1 VALPKNYS
9 HKMQIKLQA
18 KKEIEMLRIQ
28 IQDHSYKYYVENDPD
43 LSDLE
48 FDSLYARLVKLEAE
62 FPELITPESPSQR
75 VGSETN
81 QAFKQVKHLQ
91 PMLSLSNVFTINDL
105 IAFDKRVCDEIGVKD
120 IEYSA
125 EPKFDGLAVSLIY
138 EEGKFTLGATRGD
151 GVIGEDVTHNL
162 KTIKSIP
169 LKLEGKNI
177 PKKIEVRGEVVML
190 IKDFELLN
198 KKNAELNQKLF
209 ANPRNAAAGSLRQID
224 SNITAKRPL
233 SFFAYSIFLFEDQH
247 QLISHS
253 KGLKLLSDF
262 KIPTSDLA
270 SVTKKVDGLQNYY
283 KKIVEIRSNLPFD
296 IDGIVYKVNS
306 LNHQDELGFISK
318 APRWATAHKFPA
330 EEAETCVLDITV
342 QVGRTGSITPVARL
356 KPVIVGG
363 VQVTNATLHN
373 EDELKKKDV
382 HIGDYVKVRR
392 AGDVI
397 PEIVSVVKE
406 KRTDAVKIFNMPS
419 KCPVCES
426 RLLKDV
432 DGAVLRCLN
441 GLSCSAQKKQGLMH
455 FCSRKAMDIDGLG
468 GKIVDQLIEENLID
482 DFSDIYKI
490 KKEQLIQLERFAE
503 KSAENLI
510 KAIEE
515 SKKTTL
521 GKFIYAI
528 GIRNVGEST
537 ALDLAEY
544 FKSLEKIK
552 AATLEE
558 LEVVPDIGPT
568 VSKSIKEYFGNKGKY
583 EQLMDILDSG
593 VVFEQIQAD
602 TIRSKELN
610 GLTFVLTGSL
620 PSLKREEAK
629 NLILSCGGKVVGSV
643 SKKTDYIIAG
653 ADAGSK
659 LQLAKKLEVKIINE
673 TELIK
678 LTKKNGAL

>member
-1 VALPKNYS
+1 
-9 HKMQIKLQA
+9 MQIQA
-18 KKEIEMLRIQ
+18 KKEIEKLRIQ
-28 IQDHSYKYYVENDPD
+28 IQDHSYRYYVENDPT
-43 LSDLE
+43 LSDAE
-48 FDSLYARLVKLEAE
+48 FDFLYAQLVKLETE

-91 PMLSLSNVFTINDL
+91 PMLSLSNVFTIDEL
-105 IAFDKRVCDEIGVKD
+105 SAFDKRVCDEIGVKD

-138 EEGKFTLGATRGD
+138 DEGKFTLGATRGD
-151 GVIGEDVTHNL
+151 GFVGEDVTHNL

-190 IKDFELLN
+190 TKDFKLLN
-198 KKNAELNQKLF
+198 EKQLELNQKLF

-224 SNITAKRPL
+224 SSTTAKRPL
-233 SFFAYSIFLFEDQH
+233 SFFAYSIFLFEDQY
-247 QLISHS
+247 QLVSHS
-253 KGLKLLSDF
+253 KGLKLLRNF

-270 SVTKKVDGLQNYY
+270 SVTTRVDGLQNYY
-283 KKIVEIRSNLPFD
+283 DKIVEMRSNLPFD

-330 EEAETCVLDITV
+330 EEAETFVLDITV

-397 PEIVSVVKE
+397 PEIVRVIQE
-406 KRTDAVKIFNMPS
+406 KRTDTVKVFNMPS

-426 RLLKDV
+426 RLSKDE

-441 GLSCSAQKKQGLMH
+441 GVSCSAQKKQGLMH

-468 GKIVDQLIEENLID
+468 EKIVDQLIEEKLID
-482 DFSDIYKI
+482 GFSDIYKL
-490 KKEQLIQLERFAE
+490 KKEQLIKLERFAE
-503 KSAENLI
+503 KSAENLVE
-510 KAIEE
+510 AIER
-515 SKKTTL
+515 SKNTTL

-537 ALDLAEY
+537 ASDLAEY
-544 FKSLEKIK
+544 FKSLERIK

-558 LEVVPDIGPT
+558 LEAVPDIGPT
-568 VSKSIKEYFGNKGKY
+568 VSKSINEYFNNKSRY
-583 EQLMDILDSG
+583 EQLIAILDMG
-593 VVFEQIQAD
+593 LVFEQIHSD
-602 TIRSKELN
+602 TIKSKELD
-610 GLTFVLTGSL
+610 GLTFVLTGTL
-620 PSLKREEAK
+620 PTLKREEAK
-629 NLILSCGGKVVGSV
+629 SLILSCGGKVGASV
-643 SKKTDYIIAG
+643 SKKTDYVIAG

-659 LQLAKKLEVKIINE
+659 LDVAEKLDVKIINE
-673 TELIK
+673 SELLT
-678 LTKKNGAL
+678 LTKKIGT

>member
-468 GKIVDQLIEENLID
+468 GKIVDQLLEENLID
-482 DFSDIYKI
+482 GFSDIYKL
-490 KKEQLIQLERFAE
+490 KKEQLIKLERFAE
-503 KSAENLI
+503 KSAKNLL
-510 KAIEE
+510 KAIEV

-558 LEVVPDIGPT
+558 LEAVPDIGPT
-568 VSKSIKEYFGNKGKY
+568 VSKSIKEYFDNKGKY
-583 EQLMDILDSG
+583 EKLMDILDLG
-593 VVFEQIQAD
+593 IVFEQIQAG
-602 TIRSKELN
+602 TIKSKELD
-610 GLTFVLTGSL
+610 GMTFVLTGTL
-620 PSLKREEAK
+620 QTLKRDEAK
-629 NLILSCGGKVVGSV
+629 SLILSCGGKVVGSV
-643 SKKTDYIIAG
+643 SKKTDYVIAG
-653 ADAGSK
+653 TDAGNK
-659 LQLAKKLEVKIINE
+659 LGLAEKLNVKVINE
-673 TELIK
+673 LELLT
-678 LTKKNGAL
+678 LTKKIGT

>member
-1 VALPKNYS
+1 
-9 HKMQIKLQA
+9 MQIKEKA
-18 KKEIEMLRIQ
+18 EKEIEKLRIQ
-28 IQDHSYKYYVENDPD
+28 IQDHSYKYYVENDPV
-43 LSDLE
+43 LSDAE
-48 FDSLYARLVKLEAE
+48 FDSIYARLVKLETE
-62 FPELITPESPSQR
+62 FPELITSESPSQR

-91 PMLSLSNVFTINDL
+91 PMLSLSNVFTIDDL
-105 IAFDKRVCDEIGVKD
+105 VAFDKRVCDEIGVKD

-138 EEGKFTLGATRGD
+138 EEGRFTLGATRGD

-169 LKLEGKNI
+169 LKLEGENI

-190 IKDFELLN
+190 TKDFELLN
-198 KKNAELNQKLF
+198 QKQAELNQKLF
-209 ANPRNAAAGSLRQID
+209 ANPRNAAAGSLRQIN
-224 SNITAKRPL
+224 SSITATRPL
-233 SFFAYSIFLFEDQH
+233 SFFAYSIFLFEDQR

-253 KGLKLLSDF
+253 NGLKLLSDF
-262 KIPTSDLA
+262 KVPTSDLA
-270 SVTKKVDGLQNYY
+270 STTKRVNGLQSYY
-283 KKIVEIRSNLPFD
+283 NKIVEIRSNLPFH

-330 EEAETCVLDITV
+330 EEAETIVLDITV

-356 KPVIVGG
+356 KSVIVGG

-397 PEIVSVVKE
+397 PEIVRVINE
-406 KRTDAVKIFNMPS
+406 KRTDAVRIFNMPS
-419 KCPVCES
+419 ECPVCES
-426 RLLKDV
+426 RLSKDE

-468 GKIVDQLIEENLID
+468 EKIVDQLIEERLIN
-482 DFSDIYKI
+482 DFSDIYKL

-510 KAIEE
+510 KAIES
-515 SKKTTL
+515 SKNTTL

-537 ALDLAEY
+537 AFDLAEY

-552 AATLEE
+552 AASLAE
-558 LEVVPDIGPT
+558 LEAVPDVGPT
-568 VSKSIKEYFGNKGKY
+568 VAKSINGYFNNKEHYG
-583 EQLMDILDSG
+583 QLMAILDMG
-593 VVFEQIQAD
+593 ITFELIQSD
-602 TIRSKELN
+602 NRRSKELD
-610 GLTFVLTGSL
+610 GLTFVLTGTL
-620 PSLKREEAK
+620 PTLKREEAK
-629 NLILSCGGKVVGSV
+629 NLILSSGGKVTGSV
-643 SKKTDYIIAG
+643 SKKTDYVIAG

-659 LQLAKKLEVKIINE
+659 LDLAEKLDVKIMNE
-673 TELIK
+673 SELLTLIK
-678 LTKKNGAL
+678 NIGT

>member
-1 VALPKNYS
+1 VVLQKNYS
-9 HKMQIKLQA
+9 HKMQIKVKA
-18 KKEIEMLRIQ
+18 KKEIEKLRIQ

-43 LSDLE
+43 LSDEE
-48 FDSLYARLVKLEAE
+48 FDTLYARLVKLEAE

-75 VGSETN
+75 VGSKTN

-105 IAFDKRVCDEIGVKD
+105 IAFDKRVCDEIGVND

-151 GVIGEDVTHNL
+151 GIVGEDVTHNL

-177 PKKIEVRGEVVML
+177 PEKIEVRGEVVML
-190 IKDFELLN
+190 TKDFESLN
-198 KKNAELNQKLF
+198 KKNVELSQKLF

-224 SNITAKRPL
+224 SSITAKRPL

-247 QLISHS
+247 QLLSHS

-262 KIPTSDLA
+262 KIPTSNLA
-270 SVTKKVDGLQNYY
+270 LVTKRVDGLQSYY
-283 KKIVEIRSNLPFD
+283 DKIVKIRSKLPFD

-330 EEAETCVLDITV
+330 EEAETLVLDITV

-397 PEIVSVVKE
+397 PEIVRVIKE
-406 KRTDAVKIFNMPS
+406 KRADTVKIFNMPS
-419 KCPVCES
+419 ECPICKS
-426 RLLKDV
+426 RLSKDE

-441 GLSCSAQKKQGLMH
+441 GLSCSAQKKQGLIH
-455 FCSRKAMDIDGLG
+455 FCSRKAMNIDGLG
-468 GKIVDQLIEENLID
+468 ERIVDQLIDENLID
-482 DFSDIYKI
+482 GFSDIYKL
-490 KKEQLIQLERFAE
+490 KKEQLVQLERFAE

-510 KAIEE
+510 KAIES
-515 SKKTTL
+515 SKNTTL
-521 GKFIYAI
+521 GKFIYAV

-537 ALDLAEY
+537 ALDLAEH
-544 FKSLEKIK
+544 FKSLKKIK
-552 AATLEE
+552 ATSLEE
-558 LEVVPDIGPT
+558 LEAVPDIGPT
-568 VSKSIKEYFGNKGKY
+568 VSKSINEYFNDESKY
-583 EQLMDILDSG
+583 EQLMAILDMG
-593 VVFEQIQAD
+593 VVFEKIQAD
-602 TIRSKELN
+602 TTRSKELN
-610 GLTFVLTGSL
+610 GLTFVLTGTL
-620 PSLKREEAK
+620 PSLRREEAK
-629 NLILSCGGKVVGSV
+629 NLILSRGGKVTGSV
-643 SKKTDYIIAG
+643 SKKTDYVVAG
-653 ADAGSK
+653 DDAGSK
-659 LQLAKKLEVKIINE
+659 LDLAVKLDVKVINE
-673 TELIK
+673 LELLT
-678 LTKKNGAL
+678 LTKNIGS

>member
-1 VALPKNYS
+1 
-9 HKMQIKLQA
+9 
-18 KKEIEMLRIQ
+18 
-28 IQDHSYKYYVENDPD
+28 
-43 LSDLE
+43 
-48 FDSLYARLVKLEAE
+48 
-62 FPELITPESPSQR
+62 
-75 VGSETN
+75 
-81 QAFKQVKHLQ
+81 
-91 PMLSLSNVFTINDL
+91 
-105 IAFDKRVCDEIGVKD
+105 
-120 IEYSA
+120 
-125 EPKFDGLAVSLIY
+125 
-138 EEGKFTLGATRGD
+138 
-151 GVIGEDVTHNL
+151 
-162 KTIKSIP
+162 
-169 LKLEGKNI
+169 
-177 PKKIEVRGEVVML
+177 
-190 IKDFELLN
+190 
-198 KKNAELNQKLF
+198 
-209 ANPRNAAAGSLRQID
+209 
-224 SNITAKRPL
+224 
-233 SFFAYSIFLFEDQH
+233 
-247 QLISHS
+247 
-253 KGLKLLSDF
+253 
-262 KIPTSDLA
+262 
-270 SVTKKVDGLQNYY
+270 
-283 KKIVEIRSNLPFD
+283 
-296 IDGIVYKVNS
+296 
-306 LNHQDELGFISK
+306 
-318 APRWATAHKFPA
+318 
-330 EEAETCVLDITV
+330 
-342 QVGRTGSITPVARL
+342 
-356 KPVIVGG
+356 
-363 VQVTNATLHN
+363 
-373 EDELKKKDV
+373 
-382 HIGDYVKVRR
+382 
-392 AGDVI
+392 
-397 PEIVSVVKE
+397 
-406 KRTDAVKIFNMPS
+406 
-419 KCPVCES
+419 
-426 RLLKDV
+426 
-432 DGAVLRCLN
+432 
-441 GLSCSAQKKQGLMH
+441 
-455 FCSRKAMDIDGLG
+455 MDIDGLG

-568 VSKSIKEYFGNKGKY
+568 VSKSVKEYFGNKGKY

-610 GLTFVLTGSL
+610 GLTFVLTGTL

>member
-1 VALPKNYS
+1 
-9 HKMQIKLQA
+9 MQIKSQV
-18 KKEIEMLRIQ
+18 KKEIEKLRIQ
-28 IQDHSYKYYVENDPD
+28 IQDHSYKYYVENDPL
-43 LSDLE
+43 LSDAE
-48 FDSLYARLVKLEAE
+48 FDSIYTRLIELETE

-81 QAFKQVKHLQ
+81 QAFRQVKHLQ

-105 IAFDKRVCDEIGVKD
+105 VAFDKRVCDEIGVEVV
-120 IEYSA
+120 EYSA

-138 EEGKFTLGATRGD
+138 EEGKFILGATRGD
-151 GVIGEDVTHNL
+151 GLIGEDVTHNL

-169 LKLEGKNI
+169 LKLEGKSI

-190 IKDFELLN
+190 TKDFEILN
-198 KKNAELNQKLF
+198 NKQAELNQKLF

-224 SNITAKRPL
+224 SSITATRPL
-233 SFFAYSIFLFEDQH
+233 SFFAYSIFLFEDQR

-253 KGLKLLSDF
+253 NGLKLLSDF

-270 SVTKKVDGLQNYY
+270 SITKNVDGLQKYY
-283 KKIVEIRSNLPFD
+283 NDIVEMRSTLPFD

-306 LNHQDELGFISK
+306 LNYQDELGFISK

-330 EEAETCVLDITV
+330 EEAETLVLDITV

-356 KPVIVGG
+356 KPVVVGG

-382 HIGDYVKVRR
+382 CIGDYVNVRR

-397 PEIVSVVKE
+397 PEIVRVIKE
-406 KRTDAVKIFNMPS
+406 KRTSKVKIFNMPS
-419 KCPVCES
+419 ECPVCKS
-426 RLLKDV
+426 RLSKDE

-468 GKIVDQLIEENLID
+468 EKIVDQLIEESLID
-482 DFSDIYKI
+482 DFLDIYKL

-503 KSAENLI
+503 KSAANLI
-510 KAIEE
+510 EAIKR
-515 SKKTTL
+515 SKNTTL

-537 ALDLAEY
+537 AFDLAAY

-552 AATLEE
+552 EASIEE
-558 LEVVPDIGPT
+558 LEAVPDIGPT
-568 VSKSIKEYFGNKGKY
+568 VSKSINGYFNSDAKY
-583 EQLMDILDSG
+583 EKLMAILDLG
-593 VVFEQIQAD
+593 IVFEQIQVD
-602 TIRSKELN
+602 TKRTKELD
-610 GLTFVLTGSL
+610 GLTFVLTGTL
-620 PSLKREEAK
+620 PTLKREEAK
-629 NLILSCGGKVVGSV
+629 SLILSAGGKVTGSV
-643 SKKTDYIIAG
+643 SKKTDYLISG

-659 LQLAKKLEVKIINE
+659 LDLAERLDVKIINE
-673 TELIK
+673 SELLI
-678 LTKKNGAL
+678 LTKNIGT

>member
-1 VALPKNYS
+1 MVLQKNYS
-9 HKMQIKLQA
+9 HKMQIKVKA
-18 KKEIEMLRIQ
+18 KKEIEKLRIQ

-43 LSDLE
+43 LSDVE

-62 FPELITPESPSQR
+62 FPDLITPESPSQR

-105 IAFDKRVCDEIGVKD
+105 IAFDKRVCDEIGVRD

-138 EEGKFTLGATRGD
+138 EEGKFILGATRGD
-151 GVIGEDVTHNL
+151 GVVGEDVTHNL

-169 LKLEGKNI
+169 LKLEGRNI

-190 IKDFELLN
+190 TKDFELLN
-198 KKNAELNQKLF
+198 LKNAELSQKLF
-209 ANPRNAAAGSLRQID
+209 AHPRNAAAGSLRQID
-224 SNITAKRPL
+224 SSITAKRPL

-247 QLISHS
+247 QLLSHS

-262 KIPTSDLA
+262 KIPTSNLA
-270 SVTKKVDGLQNYY
+270 LVTKRVDGLQSYY
-283 KKIVEIRSNLPFD
+283 DKIVKIRSKLPFD

-330 EEAETCVLDITV
+330 EEAETLVLDITV

-397 PEIVSVVKE
+397 PEIVRVIKE
-406 KRTDAVKIFNMPS
+406 KRADTVKIFNMPS
-419 KCPVCES
+419 ECPICKS
-426 RLLKDV
+426 RLSKDE

-441 GLSCSAQKKQGLMH
+441 GLSCSAQKKQGLIH
-455 FCSRKAMDIDGLG
+455 FCSRKAMNIDGLG
-468 GKIVDQLIEENLID
+468 ERIVDQLIDENLID
-482 DFSDIYKI
+482 GFSDIYKL
-490 KKEQLIQLERFAE
+490 KKEQLVQLERFAE

-510 KAIEE
+510 KAIES
-515 SKKTTL
+515 SKNTTL

-537 ALDLAEY
+537 ALDLAEH
-544 FKSLEKIK
+544 FKSLKKIK
-552 AATLEE
+552 ATSLEE
-558 LEVVPDIGPT
+558 LEAVPDIGPT
-568 VSKSIKEYFGNKGKY
+568 VSKSINEYFNDESKY
-583 EQLMDILDSG
+583 EQLMAILDMG
-593 VVFEQIQAD
+593 VVFEKIQAD
-602 TIRSKELN
+602 TTRSKELN
-610 GLTFVLTGSL
+610 GLTFVLTGTL
-620 PSLKREEAK
+620 PSLRREEAK
-629 NLILSCGGKVVGSV
+629 NLILSRGGKVTGSV
-643 SKKTDYIIAG
+643 SKKTDYVVAG
-653 ADAGSK
+653 DDAGSK
-659 LQLAKKLEVKIINE
+659 LDLAVKLDVKVINE
-673 TELIK
+673 LELLT
-678 LTKKNGAL
+678 LTKNIGS

>member
-233 SFFAYSIFLFEDQH
+233 SFYAYSIFLFEDQH

-253 KGLKLLSDF
+253 KGLELLSDF

-270 SVTKKVDGLQNYY
+270 LVTKRVDGLQSYY
-283 KKIVEIRSNLPFD
+283 EKIVGIRSNLPFD

-330 EEAETCVLDITV
+330 EEAETQVLNITV

-397 PEIVSVVKE
+397 PEIVKVIKE

-419 KCPVCES
+419 ECPVCES
-426 RLLKDV
+426 RLSKDE
-432 DGAVLRCLN
+432 DGAVLRCHN

-468 GKIVDQLIEENLID
+468 EKIVDQLIEERLVN
-482 DFSDIYKI
+482 DFLDIYKL

-510 KAIEE
+510 VAIKK
-515 SKKTTL
+515 SKNTTL

-537 ALDLAEY
+537 AFDLAEY
-544 FKSLEKIK
+544 FKSLEQIK
-552 AATLEE
+552 EATLEE
-558 LEVVPDIGPT
+558 LEAVPDIGPT
-568 VSKSIKEYFGNKGKY
+568 VSKSIKEYFNNKGKY
-583 EQLMDILDSG
+583 EQLMAILDIG
-593 VVFEQIQAD
+593 IVFDQIQPN
-602 TIRSKELN
+602 TIRSKELD

-620 PSLKREEAK
+620 PALKREEAK
-629 NLILSCGGKVVGSV
+629 IMILSSGGKVAGSV
-643 SKKTDYIIAG
+643 SKKTDYVVAG

-659 LQLAKKLEVKIINE
+659 LDLAKKLDVKIINE
-673 TELIK
+673 SELLT
-678 LTKKNGAL
+678 LTKNIGTQ

>member
-1 VALPKNYS
+1 VVLQKNYS
-9 HKMQIKLQA
+9 HKMQIKAQV
-18 KKEIEMLRIQ
+18 KKEIERLRIQ
-28 IQDHSYKYYVENDPD
+28 IQDHSYKYYVENDPA
-43 LSDLE
+43 LSDAE
-48 FDSLYARLVKLEAE
+48 FDSLYARLVKLETE
-62 FPELITPESPSQR
+62 FPELITSESPSQR

-91 PMLSLSNVFTINDL
+91 PMLSLSNVFTIDDL
-105 IAFDKRVCDEIGVKD
+105 VAFDKRVCDEIGVKD

-151 GVIGEDVTHNL
+151 GIVGEDVTHNL

-190 IKDFELLN
+190 TKDFELLN
-198 KKNAELNQKLF
+198 QNQVELGQKLF

-224 SNITAKRPL
+224 SSITAKRPL
-233 SFFAYSIFLFEDQH
+233 SFFAYSIFLFEDQR

-270 SVTKKVDGLQNYY
+270 SVTKRVDGLQSYY
-283 KKIVEIRSNLPFD
+283 NKIVKIRSNLPFD

-330 EEAETCVLDITV
+330 EEAETRVLDITV

-356 KPVIVGG
+356 QPVIVGG
-363 VQVTNATLHN
+363 VRVTNATLHN

-397 PEIVSVVKE
+397 PEIVRVTKE
-406 KRTDAVKIFNMPS
+406 KRASAVKIFNMPS
-419 KCPVCES
+419 ECPACGS
-426 RLLKDV
+426 RLSKDE

-468 GKIVDQLIEENLID
+468 EKIVAQLIEENLID
-482 DFSDIYKI
+482 SFSDIYKL

-510 KAIEE
+510 KAIEG

-552 AATLEE
+552 TATLEE
-558 LEVVPDIGPT
+558 LEAVPDIGPT
-568 VSKSIKEYFGNKGKY
+568 VSKSIKEYFNNKGKY
-583 EQLMDILDSG
+583 EQLMTILELG
-593 VVFEQIQAD
+593 IVFEQIQAG
-602 TIRSKELN
+602 TLRSKELD
-610 GLTFVLTGSL
+610 GLTFVLTGTL
-620 PSLKREEAK
+620 PTLKREEAK
-629 NLILSCGGKVVGSV
+629 SLILSCGGKVVASV
-643 SKKTDYIIAG
+643 SKKTDYLIAG
-653 ADAGSK
+653 TDAGSK
-659 LQLAKKLEVKIINE
+659 LNLAEKLNIKVINE
-673 TELIK
+673 LELLI
-678 LTKKNGAL
+678 LTKKNGT

>member
-1 VALPKNYS
+1 
-9 HKMQIKLQA
+9 MQIQAKA
-18 KKEIEMLRIQ
+18 KKEIEKLRIR
-28 IQDHSYKYYVENDPD
+28 IQDHSYRYYVENDPT
-43 LSDLE
+43 LSDVE
-48 FDSLYARLVKLEAE
+48 FDFLYAQLIKLETE

-91 PMLSLSNVFTINDL
+91 PMLSLSNVFTIDEL

-138 EEGKFTLGATRGD
+138 DEGKFTLGATRGD
-151 GVIGEDVTHNL
+151 GFVGEDVTHNL

-190 IKDFELLN
+190 TKDFKLLN
-198 KKNAELNQKLF
+198 KNQLELNQKLF

-224 SNITAKRPL
+224 SNTTAKRPL
-233 SFFAYSIFLFEDQH
+233 SFFAYSIFLFKDQH
-247 QLISHS
+247 QLDSHS
-253 KGLKLLSDF
+253 KSLKLLSDF

-270 SVTKKVDGLQNYY
+270 SVTTRVSGLQNYY
-283 KKIVEIRSNLPFD
+283 DKIVEMRSNLPFD

-330 EEAETCVLDITV
+330 EEAETFVLDITV

-397 PEIVSVVKE
+397 PEIVRVIQE
-406 KRTDAVKIFNMPS
+406 KRANTVKIFNMPS
-419 KCPVCES
+419 ECPVCGS
-426 RLLKDV
+426 RLSKDE

-468 GKIVDQLIEENLID
+468 EKIVDQLIEEKLID
-482 DFSDIYKI
+482 GFLDIYKL

-510 KAIEE
+510 VAIER
-515 SKKTTL
+515 SKNTTL
-521 GKFIYAI
+521 AKFIYAI

-537 ALDLAEY
+537 AFDLAEY

-558 LEVVPDIGPT
+558 LEAVPDIGPT
-568 VSKSIKEYFGNKGKY
+568 VSKSINEYFNNKSKY
-583 EQLMDILDSG
+583 EQLIAILG
-593 VVFEQIQAD
+593 MGLVFEQIQAD
-602 TIRSKELN
+602 TIRSKELD
-610 GLTFVLTGSL
+610 GLTFVLTGTL
-620 PSLKREEAK
+620 PTLKREEAQI
-629 NLILSCGGKVVGSV
+629 LILSCGGKVAGSV
-643 SKKTDYIIAG
+643 SKKTDYVIAG
-653 ADAGSK
+653 VDAGSK
-659 LQLAKKLEVKIINE
+659 LDLAEKLDVKIINE
-673 TELIK
+673 SELLT
-678 LTKKNGAL
+678 LTKKIGT

>member
-1 VALPKNYS
+1 MALQKKYS
-9 HKMQIKLQA
+9 HKMQTKAQT
-18 KKEIEMLRIQ
+18 KKEIEKLRIQ
-28 IQDHSYKYYVENDPD
+28 IQEHSYKYYVENDPILLD
-43 LSDLE
+43 EE
-48 FDSLYARLVKLEAE
+48 FDILYARLVKLETE
-62 FPELITPESPSQR
+62 FPELITPESPTQR
-75 VGSETN
+75 VGSETS

-91 PMLSLSNVFTINDL
+91 PMLSLSNVFTFDDL
-105 IAFDKRVCDEIGVKD
+105 VAFDKRVCDEIGVKD
-120 IEYSA
+120 IEYST

-138 EEGKFTLGATRGD
+138 EEAIFTLAATRGD
-151 GVIGEDVTHNL
+151 GDVGEDVTHNL

-190 IKDFELLN
+190 TKDFELLN
-198 KKNAELNQKLF
+198 QKQAGLNQKLF

-224 SNITAKRPL
+224 SSITATRPL

-247 QLISHS
+247 QLITHS
-253 KGLKLLSDF
+253 DGLKLLSDF

-270 SVTKKVDGLQNYY
+270 STTKSVDGLQNYY
-283 KKIVEIRSNLPFD
+283 DEIVEIRSNLPFD

-330 EEAETCVLDITV
+330 EEAETLVLDITV
-342 QVGRTGSITPVARL
+342 QVGRTGAITPVARL

-363 VQVTNATLHN
+363 VKVTNATLHN

-382 HIGDYVKVRR
+382 NIGDYVKVRR

-397 PEIVSVVKE
+397 PEIVRVIKE
-406 KRTDAVKIFNMPS
+406 KRTGVVKIFTMPS
-419 KCPVCES
+419 ECPVCGS
-426 RLLKDV
+426 ILSKDE

-441 GLSCSAQKKQGLMH
+441 GLFCSAQKKQGLVH

-468 GKIVDQLIEENLID
+468 EKIVDQLMEEGIVN
-482 DFSDIYKI
+482 DFLDIYKL
-490 KKEQLIQLERFAE
+490 KKDKLIQLERFAE

-510 KAIEE
+510 EAIRK
-515 SKKTTL
+515 SKNTTL

-537 ALDLAEY
+537 AFDLAKY

-552 AATLEE
+552 EATLEE
-558 LEVVPDIGPT
+558 LEAVPDIGPT
-568 VSKSIKEYFGNKGKY
+568 VSKSINEYFNSKVKY
-583 EQLMDILDSG
+583 DQLMAILDIG
-593 VVFEQIQAD
+593 IVFEQIQANKKR
-602 TIRSKELN
+602 TKELD
-610 GLTFVLTGSL
+610 GLTFVLTGTL
-620 PSLKREEAK
+620 PTLKREKAK
-629 NLILSCGGKVVGSV
+629 SIILSSGGKVVGSV
-643 SKKTDYIIAG
+643 SKKTDYVVAG

-659 LQLAKKLEVKIINE
+659 LNLAEKLDVRIINE
-673 TELIK
+673 LELLK
-678 LTKKNGAL
+678 LTKNIGR

>member
-1 VALPKNYS
+1 VVLQKNYS
-9 HKMQIKLQA
+9 HKMQIKAQV
-18 KKEIEMLRIQ
+18 KKEIERLRIQ
-28 IQDHSYKYYVENDPD
+28 IQDHSYKYYVENNPT
-43 LSDLE
+43 LSDAE
-48 FDSLYARLVKLEAE
+48 FDSLYGRLVKLETE
-62 FPELITPESPSQR
+62 FPELITAESPSQR

-91 PMLSLSNVFTINDL
+91 PMLSLSNVFTIGDL
-105 IAFDKRVCDEIGVKD
+105 VAFDKRVCDEIGVKD
-120 IEYSA
+120 IEYST

-190 IKDFELLN
+190 TKDFEFLN
-198 KKNAELNQKLF
+198 QSQKELNQKLF

-224 SNITAKRPL
+224 SSITAKRPL

-270 SVTKKVDGLQNYY
+270 SVTKKVGGLQNYY
-283 KKIVEIRSNLPFD
+283 NKIVEIRSNLPFD

-397 PEIVSVVKE
+397 PEIVSVIKE

-426 RLLKDV
+426 RLSKDE

-468 GKIVDQLIEENLID
+468 GKIVDQLLEENLID
-482 DFSDIYKI
+482 GFSDIYKL
-490 KKEQLIQLERFAE
+490 KKEQLIKLERFAE
-503 KSAENLI
+503 KSAKNLL
-510 KAIEE
+510 KAIEV

-558 LEVVPDIGPT
+558 LEAVPDIGPT
-568 VSKSIKEYFGNKGKY
+568 VSKSIKEYFDNKGKY
-583 EQLMDILDSG
+583 EKLMDILDLG
-593 VVFEQIQAD
+593 IVFEQIQAG
-602 TIRSKELN
+602 TIKSKELD
-610 GLTFVLTGSL
+610 GMTFVLTGTL
-620 PSLKREEAK
+620 QTLKRDEAK
-629 NLILSCGGKVVGSV
+629 SLILSCGGKVVGSV
-643 SKKTDYIIAG
+643 SKKTDYVIAG
-653 ADAGSK
+653 TDAGNK
-659 LQLAKKLEVKIINE
+659 LGLAEKLNVKVINE
-673 TELIK
+673 LELLT
-678 LTKKNGAL
+678 LTKKIGI

>member
-1 VALPKNYS
+1 MVLQKNYS
-9 HKMQIKLQA
+9 HKMQIKVKA
-18 KKEIEMLRIQ
+18 KKEIEKLRIQ

-43 LSDLE
+43 LSDEE
-48 FDSLYARLVKLEAE
+48 FDTLYARLVKLEAE

-75 VGSETN
+75 VGSKTN

-105 IAFDKRVCDEIGVKD
+105 IAFDKRVCDEIGVND

-151 GVIGEDVTHNL
+151 GIVGEDVTHNL

-177 PKKIEVRGEVVML
+177 PEKIEVRGEVVML
-190 IKDFELLN
+190 TKDFESLN
-198 KKNAELNQKLF
+198 KKNVELSQKLF

-224 SNITAKRPL
+224 SSITAKRPL

-247 QLISHS
+247 QLLSHS

-262 KIPTSDLA
+262 KIPTSNLA
-270 SVTKKVDGLQNYY
+270 LVTKRVDGLQSYY
-283 KKIVEIRSNLPFD
+283 DKIVKIRSNLPFD

-330 EEAETCVLDITV
+330 EEAETLVLDITV

-397 PEIVSVVKE
+397 PEIVKVIKG
-406 KRTDAVKIFNMPS
+406 KRANSVKIFNMPS
-419 KCPVCES
+419 ECPICNS
-426 RLLKDV
+426 RLSKDE

-441 GLSCSAQKKQGLMH
+441 GLSCSAQKKQGIIH

-468 GKIVDQLIEENLID
+468 EKIVEQLIEESLID
-482 DFSDIYKI
+482 GFSDIYKL
-490 KKEQLIQLERFAE
+490 KREQLIQLERFAE

-510 KAIEE
+510 KAIES
-515 SKKTTL
+515 SKNTTL

-537 ALDLAEY
+537 ALDLAEH
-544 FKSLEKIK
+544 FKSLKKIK
-552 AATLEE
+552 ATSLEE
-558 LEVVPDIGPT
+558 LEAVPDIGPT
-568 VSKSIKEYFGNKGKY
+568 VSKSINEYFNDESKY
-583 EQLMDILDSG
+583 EQLMAILDMG
-593 VVFEQIQAD
+593 VVFEKIQAD
-602 TIRSKELN
+602 TVKSKELN
-610 GLTFVLTGSL
+610 GLTFVLTGTL
-620 PSLKREEAK
+620 PSLRREEAK
-629 NLILSCGGKVVGSV
+629 NLILSRGGKVTGSV
-643 SKKTDYIIAG
+643 SKKTDYVVAG
-653 ADAGSK
+653 DDAGSK
-659 LQLAKKLEVKIINE
+659 LDLAVKLGVKVINE
-673 TELIK
+673 LELLT
-678 LTKKNGAL
+678 LTKNIGS

>member
-1 VALPKNYS
+1 LQKNYS
-9 HKMQIKLQA
+9 HKMQIQAKA
-18 KKEIEMLRIQ
+18 KKEIEKLRIR
-28 IQDHSYKYYVENDPD
+28 IQDHSYRYYVENDPT
-43 LSDLE
+43 LSDVE
-48 FDSLYARLVKLEAE
+48 FDFLYAQLIKLETE

-91 PMLSLSNVFTINDL
+91 PMLSLSNVFTIDEL

-138 EEGKFTLGATRGD
+138 DEGKFTLGATRGD
-151 GVIGEDVTHNL
+151 GFVGEDVTHNL

-190 IKDFELLN
+190 TKDFKLLN
-198 KKNAELNQKLF
+198 KNQLELNQKLF

-224 SNITAKRPL
+224 SNTTAKRPL
-233 SFFAYSIFLFEDQH
+233 SFFAYSIFLFKDQH
-247 QLISHS
+247 QLASHS
-253 KGLKLLSDF
+253 KSLKLLSDF

-270 SVTKKVDGLQNYY
+270 SVTTRVSGLQNYY
-283 KKIVEIRSNLPFD
+283 DKIVEMRSNLPFD

-330 EEAETCVLDITV
+330 EEAETFVLDITV

-397 PEIVSVVKE
+397 PEIVRVIQE
-406 KRTDAVKIFNMPS
+406 KRANTVKIFNMPS
-419 KCPVCES
+419 ECPVCGS
-426 RLLKDV
+426 RLSKDE

-468 GKIVDQLIEENLID
+468 EKIVDQLIEEKLID
-482 DFSDIYKI
+482 GFLDIYKL

-510 KAIEE
+510 VAIER
-515 SKKTTL
+515 SKNTTL
-521 GKFIYAI
+521 AKFIYAI

-537 ALDLAEY
+537 AFDLAEY

-558 LEVVPDIGPT
+558 LEAVPDIGPT
-568 VSKSIKEYFGNKGKY
+568 VSKSINEYFNNKSKY
-583 EQLMDILDSG
+583 EQLIAILG
-593 VVFEQIQAD
+593 MGLVFEQIQAD
-602 TIRSKELN
+602 TIRSKELD
-610 GLTFVLTGSL
+610 GLTFVLTGTL
-620 PSLKREEAK
+620 PTLKREEAK
-629 NLILSCGGKVVGSV
+629 ILILSCGGKVAGSV
-643 SKKTDYIIAG
+643 SKKTDYVIAG
-653 ADAGSK
+653 VDAGSK
-659 LQLAKKLEVKIINE
+659 LDLAEKLDVKIINE
-673 TELIK
+673 SELLT
-678 LTKKNGAL
+678 LTKKIGT

>member
-1 VALPKNYS
+1 MVLQKNYS
-9 HKMQIKLQA
+9 HKMQIKVKA
-18 KKEIEMLRIQ
+18 KKEIEKLRIQ

-43 LSDLE
+43 LSDVE

-62 FPELITPESPSQR
+62 FPDLITPESPSQR

-105 IAFDKRVCDEIGVKD
+105 IAFDKRVCDEIGVRD

-138 EEGKFTLGATRGD
+138 EEGKFILGATRGD
-151 GVIGEDVTHNL
+151 GVVGEDVTHNL

-169 LKLEGKNI
+169 LKLEGRNI

-190 IKDFELLN
+190 TKDFELLN
-198 KKNAELNQKLF
+198 LKNAELSQKLF

-224 SNITAKRPL
+224 SSITAKRPL

-247 QLISHS
+247 QLLSHS

-262 KIPTSDLA
+262 KIPTSNLA
-270 SVTKKVDGLQNYY
+270 LVTKRVDGLQSYY
-283 KKIVEIRSNLPFD
+283 DKIVKIRSKLPFD

-330 EEAETCVLDITV
+330 EEAETLVLDITV

-397 PEIVSVVKE
+397 PEIVRVIKE
-406 KRTDAVKIFNMPS
+406 KRADTVKIFNMPS
-419 KCPVCES
+419 ECPICKS
-426 RLLKDV
+426 RLSKDE

-441 GLSCSAQKKQGLMH
+441 GLSCSAQKKQGLIH
-455 FCSRKAMDIDGLG
+455 FCSRKAMNIDGLG
-468 GKIVDQLIEENLID
+468 ERIVDQLIDENLID
-482 DFSDIYKI
+482 GFSDIYKL
-490 KKEQLIQLERFAE
+490 KKEQLVQLERFAE

-510 KAIEE
+510 KAIES
-515 SKKTTL
+515 SKNTTL
-521 GKFIYAI
+521 GKFIYAV

-537 ALDLAEY
+537 ALDLAEH
-544 FKSLEKIK
+544 FKSLKKIK
-552 AATLEE
+552 ATSLEE
-558 LEVVPDIGPT
+558 LEAVPDIGPT
-568 VSKSIKEYFGNKGKY
+568 VSKSINEYFNDESKY
-583 EQLMDILDSG
+583 EQLMAILDMG
-593 VVFEQIQAD
+593 VVFEKIQAD
-602 TIRSKELN
+602 TTRSKELN
-610 GLTFVLTGSL
+610 GLTFVLTGTL
-620 PSLKREEAK
+620 PSLRREEAK
-629 NLILSCGGKVVGSV
+629 NLILSRGGKVTGSV
-643 SKKTDYIIAG
+643 SKKTDYVVAG
-653 ADAGSK
+653 DDAGSK
-659 LQLAKKLEVKIINE
+659 LDLAVKLDVKVINE
-673 TELIK
+673 LELLT
-678 LTKKNGAL
+678 LTKNIGS

>member
-1 VALPKNYS
+1 VVLQKNYS
-9 HKMQIKLQA
+9 HKMQIKEKV
-18 KKEIEMLRIQ
+18 KKEIEKLRIQ

-43 LSDLE
+43 LSDEE
-48 FDSLYARLVKLEAE
+48 FDALYVRLVKLEAE
-62 FPELITPESPSQR
+62 FPELITSESPSQR

-91 PMLSLSNVFTINDL
+91 PMLSLSNVFTIDDL
-105 IAFDKRVCDEIGVKD
+105 VAFDKRVCDEIGVKD
-120 IEYSA
+120 IEYST

-138 EEGKFTLGATRGD
+138 QEGKFTLGATRGD
-151 GVIGEDVTHNL
+151 GVVGEDVTHNL

-190 IKDFELLN
+190 TKDFEFLN
-198 KKNAELNQKLF
+198 KSQKELNQKLF

-247 QLISHS
+247 QLTSHS

-283 KKIVEIRSNLPFD
+283 NKIVKIRSNLPFD

-318 APRWATAHKFPA
+318 APRWATAHKFAA

-356 KPVIVGG
+356 RPVIVGG

-406 KRTDAVKIFNMPS
+406 KRTDAIKIFNMPS

-426 RLLKDV
+426 RLSKDV

-468 GKIVDQLIEENLID
+468 EKIVDQLIEENLID
-482 DFSDIYKI
+482 GFSDIYKI

-568 VSKSIKEYFGNKGKY
+568 VSKSIKEYFDNKGKY
-583 EQLMDILDSG
+583 EQLMAILDSG
-593 VVFEQIQAD
+593 IVFEQIQAD
-602 TIRSKELN
+602 TIRSKELD
-610 GLTFVLTGSL
+610 GLTFVLTGTL
-620 PSLKREEAK
+620 QTLKREEAK
-629 NLILSCGGKVVGSV
+629 SLILSCGGKVVGSV
-643 SKKTDYIIAG
+643 SKKTDYVIAG
-653 ADAGSK
+653 TDAGSK
-659 LQLAKKLEVKIINE
+659 LNLAGKLNVKIINE
-673 TELIK
+673 LELLS
-678 LTKKNGAL
+678 LTKKIGT

>member
-1 VALPKNYS
+1 
-9 HKMQIKLQA
+9 MQIKAKSKA
-18 KKEIEMLRIQ
+18 KKEIEILRIQ
-28 IQDHSYKYYVENDPD
+28 IQDHSYKYYVENDPT
-43 LSDLE
+43 LSDVE
-48 FDSLYARLVKLEAE
+48 FDSLYARLVKLETE
-62 FPELITPESPSQR
+62 FPELITSESPSQR

-91 PMLSLSNVFTINDL
+91 PMLSLSNVFTIDDL
-105 IAFDKRVCDEIGVKD
+105 FAFDKRVCDEIGVKD
-120 IEYSA
+120 IEYST

-151 GVIGEDVTHNL
+151 GIVGEDVTHNL

-169 LKLEGKNI
+169 LKLEGKNT

-190 IKDFELLN
+190 TKDFKLLN
-198 KKNAELNQKLF
+198 QKQRKLNQKLF

-224 SNITAKRPL
+224 SSITAKRPL

-247 QLISHS
+247 QLNSHS
-253 KGLKLLSDF
+253 EGLKLLSAF
-262 KIPTSDLA
+262 KIPTSHLT
-270 SVTKKVDGLQNYY
+270 SITSKVDGLQSYY
-283 KKIVEIRSNLPFD
+283 NKMVKIRSNLPFD

-318 APRWATAHKFPA
+318 APRWATAHKFAA
-330 EEAETCVLDITV
+330 EEAETLVLDITV

-356 KPVIVGG
+356 KSVIVGG

-373 EDELKKKDV
+373 EDELKRKDV

-397 PEIVSVVKE
+397 PEIVRVIKE
-406 KRTDAVKIFNMPS
+406 KRTDLVKIFNMPS
-419 KCPVCES
+419 KCPNCES
-426 RLLKDV
+426 ILSKDE

-468 GKIVDQLIEENLID
+468 EKIVVQLIEKRLID
-482 DFSDIYKI
+482 SFSDIYKL

-510 KAIEE
+510 EAIEK
-515 SKKTTL
+515 SKNTTL
-521 GKFIYAI
+521 DKFIYAI
-528 GIRNVGEST
+528 GIRNVGEAT
-537 ALDLAEY
+537 ASDLAKY
-544 FKSLEKIK
+544 FKSLKKIK
-552 AATLEE
+552 MASLEE
-558 LEVVPDIGPT
+558 LEALPDIGPK
-568 VSKSIKEYFGNKGKY
+568 VSKSINQYFNDQSKY
-583 EQLMDILDSG
+583 EQLVDILNMG
-593 VVFEQIQAD
+593 IVFENIQAG
-602 TIRSKELN
+602 TVRSEELN
-610 GLTFVLTGSL
+610 GLTFVLTGTL

>member
-1 VALPKNYS
+1 MVLQKNYS
-9 HKMQIKLQA
+9 HKMQIKVKA
-18 KKEIEMLRIQ
+18 KKEIEKLRIQ

-43 LSDLE
+43 LSDEE
-48 FDSLYARLVKLEAE
+48 FDTLYARLVKLEAE

-75 VGSETN
+75 VGSKTN

-105 IAFDKRVCDEIGVKD
+105 IAFDKRVCDEIGVND

-151 GVIGEDVTHNL
+151 GIVGEDVTHNL

-177 PKKIEVRGEVVML
+177 PEKIEVRGEVVML
-190 IKDFELLN
+190 TKDFESLN
-198 KKNAELNQKLF
+198 KKNVELSQKLF

-224 SNITAKRPL
+224 SSITAKRPL

-247 QLISHS
+247 QLLSHS

-262 KIPTSDLA
+262 KIPTSNLA
-270 SVTKKVDGLQNYY
+270 LVTKRVDGLQSYY
-283 KKIVEIRSNLPFD
+283 DKIVKIRSNLPFD

-330 EEAETCVLDITV
+330 EEAETLVLDITV

-397 PEIVSVVKE
+397 PEIVKVIKG
-406 KRTDAVKIFNMPS
+406 KRANSVKIFNMPS
-419 KCPVCES
+419 KCPICNS
-426 RLLKDV
+426 RLSKDE

-441 GLSCSAQKKQGLMH
+441 GLSCSAQKKQGIIH

-468 GKIVDQLIEENLID
+468 EKIVEQLIEESLID
-482 DFSDIYKI
+482 GFSDIYKL
-490 KKEQLIQLERFAE
+490 KREQLIQLERFAE

-510 KAIEE
+510 KAIES
-515 SKKTTL
+515 SKNTTL

-537 ALDLAEY
+537 ALDLAEH
-544 FKSLEKIK
+544 FKSLKKIK
-552 AATLEE
+552 ATSLEE
-558 LEVVPDIGPT
+558 LEAVPDIGPT
-568 VSKSIKEYFGNKGKY
+568 VSKSINEYFNDESKY
-583 EQLMDILDSG
+583 EQLMAILDMG
-593 VVFEQIQAD
+593 VVFEKIQAD
-602 TIRSKELN
+602 TVKSKELN
-610 GLTFVLTGSL
+610 GLTFVLTGTL
-620 PSLKREEAK
+620 PSLRREEAK
-629 NLILSCGGKVVGSV
+629 NLILSRGGKVTGSV
-643 SKKTDYIIAG
+643 SKKTDYVVAG
-653 ADAGSK
+653 DDAGSK
-659 LQLAKKLEVKIINE
+659 LDLAVKLGVKVINE
-673 TELIK
+673 LELLT
-678 LTKKNGAL
+678 LTKNIGS

>member
-1 VALPKNYS
+1 MVLQKNYS
-9 HKMQIKLQA
+9 HKMQIKAQV
-18 KKEIEMLRIQ
+18 KKEIERLRIQ
-28 IQDHSYKYYVENDPD
+28 IQDHSYKYYVENNPT
-43 LSDLE
+43 LSDAE
-48 FDSLYARLVKLEAE
+48 FDSLYGRLVKLETE
-62 FPELITPESPSQR
+62 FPELITAESPSQR

-91 PMLSLSNVFTINDL
+91 PMLSLSNVFTIGDL
-105 IAFDKRVCDEIGVKD
+105 VAFDKRVCDEIGVKD
-120 IEYSA
+120 IEYST

-190 IKDFELLN
+190 TKDFEFLN
-198 KKNAELNQKLF
+198 QSQKELNQKLF

-224 SNITAKRPL
+224 SSITAKRPL

-270 SVTKKVDGLQNYY
+270 SVTKKVGGLQNYY
-283 KKIVEIRSNLPFD
+283 NKIVEIRSNLPFD

-426 RLLKDV
+426 RLSKDV

-558 LEVVPDIGPT
+558 LEAVPDIGPT
-568 VSKSIKEYFGNKGKY
+568 VSKSIKEYFDNKGKY
-583 EQLMDILDSG
+583 EKLMDILDLG
-593 VVFEQIQAD
+593 IVFEQIQAG
-602 TIRSKELN
+602 TIKSKELD
-610 GLTFVLTGSL
+610 GMTFVLTGTL
-620 PSLKREEAK
+620 QTLKRDEAK
-629 NLILSCGGKVVGSV
+629 SLILSCGGKVVGSV
-643 SKKTDYIIAG
+643 SKKTDYVIAG
-653 ADAGSK
+653 TDAGNK
-659 LQLAKKLEVKIINE
+659 LGLAEKLNVKVINE
-673 TELIK
+673 LELLT
-678 LTKKNGAL
+678 LTKKIGI